1 MKTTVTYQNVGMVSI
16 RARKKI
22 GFEKP
27 VLLWVSY
34 EPVIENENRVIKI
47 NLRGLE
53 NPLPFNSLKTD
64 TYGSGRLHQWLE
76 DHGWKLIGQFR

>member
-1 MKTTVTYQNVGMVSI
+1 MQIQGGTYMKTTVTYQNVGMVSM

-34 EPVIENENRVIKI
+34 EPVIENENRVIK
-47 NLRGLE
+47 
-53 NPLPFNSLKTD
+53 S
-64 TYGSGRLHQWLE
+64 
-76 DHGWKLIGQFR
+76 

>member
-1 MKTTVTYQNVGMVSI
+1 MKTTATYKNVGMVSM

-27 VLLWVSY
+27 ILLWVSY

-76 DHGWKLIGQFR
+76 DHGWRLIGQFR